1 MGRSLQQSRSD
12 NNYDVPVGATNRGPD
27 GKLFNADTASDS
39 FYGRISA
46 ALDPRNTLTFDATNL
61 TSQKGLIYFGFPLQ
75 KDRLDHDAYNIGLNL
90 RLELAKGSILNT
102 TIGYNRYYFNTYGP
116 NGALF

>member
-12 NNYDVPVGATNRGPD
+12 NSYDVLVGAANRGPD
-27 GKLFNADTASDS
+27 GKLLASNS

-46 ALDPRNTLTFDATNL
+46 ALDPCNTLTFDATKL

-75 KDRLDHDAYNIGLNL
+75 KDRLDHDAYSIGLNL
-90 RLELAKGSILNT
+90 RSELSKGSILNT

-116 NGALF
+116 TGALS